1 MIAIAFMM
9 YSENGHSLTPAV
21 TPASVPITQ
30 H

>member
-9 YSENGHSLTPAV
+9 YSQNGHPLAPTV
-21 TPASVPITQ
+21 TPAGIPITQ